1 MLEVTLTRHEADGD
15 LTFPFATVAVGAAA
29 FLRGA
34 VAHGVAKVLR
44 EPSLDLLA
52 GASLEFCLQ
61 NGLGTLLIAALLL
74 GGAQPAIQNFL
85 VIFQHRFP
93 LRFVAGVNNALGEM
107 MGPAV
112 LSILPGIIRKAGAGF
127 SRRMWR
133 FSSSINPYLFS

>member
-1 MLEVTLTRHEADGD
+1 MLDVTLTRHEADGD

-74 GGAQPAIQNFL
+74 GGAQPAIQN
-85 VIFQHRFP
+85 RFP